1 MASTTSEP
9 LLTNRMD
16 LAQQRLLATLKPSV
30 IYSAQPDI
38 IRANQKD
45 LYYQA
50 ILTEKVKNVIQQHL
64 GTRFVIRYQNL
75 LKLAS
80 NFTYYAF
87 TTIQGTQTLGE
98 EYCSILQVSNG
109 SQTYPSLLRR
119 TALVLLHTLGPLVTS
134 KLVDRWRQHSRQ
146 LNDSAKTS
154 MTRVLDALTSKGVRD
169 VVTSNLTTIHLM
181 VFYFFGTYYHSSK
194 RLLGIRYIFTR
205 KPHPS
210 ELQSGYE
217 ILGLLL
223 LIQFLVKATF
233 AIKDRLQPSEPQPLS
248 TAPIDEKCAPI
259 VPAAQPTLSQEQCTL
274 CLSTRMDTAASPC
287 GHLFCWQ
294 CLFEWCNTK
303 SECPLC
309 RQPIDITRIVR
320 VYNY

>member
-9 LLTNRMD
+9 SLTDRMD
-16 LAQQRLLATLKPSV
+16 AAQQRLLATLKPSV
-30 IYSAQPDI
+30 AYSAQPDI

-50 ILTEKVKNVIQQHL
+50 ILTDKMKNVVQQHL
-64 GTRFVIRYQNL
+64 GTRFVIRYHNL
-75 LKLAS
+75 FKPLS
-80 NFTYYAF
+80 NFTYYAL
-87 TTIQGTQTLGE
+87 TTIQGSQTLGE
-98 EYCSILQVSNG
+98 EYCSILQISAG

-119 TALVLLHTLGPLVTS
+119 TALVLLHTLGPLVTTT
-134 KLVDRWRQHSRQ
+134 LVDRWRQHSQQ
-146 LNDSAKTS
+146 LQGSAKTS
-154 MTRVLDALTSKGVRD
+154 VARVLDALTSKSVRN

-181 VFYFFGTYYHSSK
+181 VFYFFGTYYHLSK

-223 LIQFLVKATF
+223 LIQFLVKAIF
-233 AIKDRLQPSEPQPLS
+233 AIKNWLQPSEPLS
-248 TAPIDEKCAPI
+248 LSPAPSDEKSAPL
-259 VPAAQPTLSQEQCTL
+259 VPAAQPTFSQEQCTL
-274 CLSTRMDTAASPC
+274 CLATRTDTAASPC

-303 SECPLC
+303 VRSISSDG
-309 RQPIDITRIVR
+309 QPVMSFA
-320 VYNY
+320 VW